1 MILTWPEGIPDEGAP
16 GAKITQTI
24 DFGKHE
30 GVSSSKE

>member
-1 MILTWPEGIPDEGAP
+1 MIVAWPERVLGEGAP

-24 DFGKHE
+24 DFGKYD